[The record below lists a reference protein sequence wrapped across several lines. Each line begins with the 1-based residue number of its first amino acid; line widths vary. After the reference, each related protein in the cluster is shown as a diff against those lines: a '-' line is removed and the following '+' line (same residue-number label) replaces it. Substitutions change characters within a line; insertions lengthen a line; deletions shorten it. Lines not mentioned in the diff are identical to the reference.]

1 MQLRREKE
9 MFDAS
14 EGKKIA
20 LKIYSELIK
29 SNDDVSTWEHR
40 VLDIMCEE
48 LLVEDTTELSNLI
61 AWAMEDISYDE
72 MVNLFMSNEGITR
85 LLVAALEAEHYYGWG
100 CE

>member
-1 MQLRREKE
+1 

-20 LKIYSELIK
+20 LKIYRELIK
-29 SNDDVSTWEHR
+29 GNDDVDTWEHR
-40 VLDIMCEE
+40 VIDIMCEE
-48 LLVEDTTELSNLI
+48 LLVEDTTALSDLI
-61 AWAMEDISYDE
+61 AWTMEDVSYDE
-72 MVNLFMSNEGITR
+72 MVDLFMPNKGITR

>member
-1 MQLRREKE
+1 

-20 LKIYSELIK
+20 LKIYHELIK
-29 SNDDVSTWEHR
+29 GNDDVGTWEDR
-40 VLDIMCEE
+40 AIDIMCEE
-48 LLVEDTTELSNLI
+48 LLVEDTKALSDLI
-61 AWAMEDISYDE
+61 AWTMEDASYE
-72 MVNLFMSNEGITR
+72 ETVNLFMPNEGITR